1 MYSPGVNPDDL
12 KLFLKKMFSIP
23 NKRRCFQFKLK
34 RTPLKYYRCIEE
46 FLVIV
51 FLYEH
56 SPLNPEYLQNSSKFS
71 SKKKIFPSVLG
82 VVNAYV
88 ELMNLKKY
96 EDATITH

>member
-1 MYSPGVNPDDL
+1 MYSQGVNPDDL
-12 KLFLKKMFSIP
+12 GLFLKKKFSIP
-23 NKRRCFQFKLK
+23 NKGRWVKFKLK
-34 RTPLKYYRCIEE
+34 WTPLKYYRCIEG
-46 FLVIV
+46 FLIIV

-56 SPLNPEYLQNSSKFS
+56 SPLNPEYLQNSSKIS